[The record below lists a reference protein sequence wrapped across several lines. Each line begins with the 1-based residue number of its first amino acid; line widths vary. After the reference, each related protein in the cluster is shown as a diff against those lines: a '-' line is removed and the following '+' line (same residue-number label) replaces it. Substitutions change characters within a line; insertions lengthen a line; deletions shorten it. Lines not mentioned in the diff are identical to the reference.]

1 MEWKNI
7 YRGMV
12 MGVSDII
19 PGVSGGTIAVIL
31 GIYDRLIAA
40 INGLFSRDW
49 KKHLGFLIPLAI
61 GVGASLYLFSHVIK
75 WLLLY
80 YERPT
85 FYFFLGLIIGV
96 LPFLFRESHMRTTF
110 RAKHYMILI
119 VAIILITRIPTNVS
133 EGAIID
139 ERTFGIYSLLFVA
152 GIAAS
157 AAMILPGI
165 SGSFVFMII
174 GVYQTV
180 IHAVSTPDIKVL
192 AVVAAGIGIG
202 IILMSKI
209 IHYFLTN
216 FNTATFACI
225 IGFVIG
231 STYLIFPGWATS
243 GGELILCIVVFAGG
257 LSAAYLLGKVE
268 Y

>member
-12 MGVSDII
+12 MGISDIV

-31 GIYDRLIAA
+31 GIYDQLIGA
-40 INGLFSRDW
+40 INNLFSKNW
-49 KKHLGFLIPLAI
+49 KKSLLFLIPLAI
-61 GVGASLYLFSHVIK
+61 GVGAALYLFSHVIK

-80 YERPT
+80 YNRPT

-96 LPFLFRESHMRTTF
+96 LPFLFRESKMRTTF
-110 RAKHYMILI
+110 RPLHYILLLL
-119 VAIILITRIPTNVS
+119 AIFLITRIPANVS

-139 ERTFGIYSLLFVA
+139 ERTIGIYSLLFIA

-157 AAMILPGI
+157 AAMILPGV

-174 GVYQTV
+174 GVYPTV
-180 IHAVSTPDIKVL
+180 IHAVSVFDVQVL
-192 AVVAAGIGIG
+192 AVVAVGIGIG
-202 IILMSKI
+202 IILMSKV
-209 IHYFLTN
+209 IHYFLLHYH
-216 FNTATFACI
+216 TATFACI

-231 STYLIFPGWATS
+231 STYLIFPGWAATS
-243 GGELILCIVVFAGG
+243 GELLLCIAVFIGG

>member
-1 MEWKNI
+1 
-7 YRGMV
+7 
-12 MGVSDII
+12 
-19 PGVSGGTIAVIL
+19 
-31 GIYDRLIAA
+31 
-40 INGLFSRDW
+40 
-49 KKHLGFLIPLAI
+49 
-61 GVGASLYLFSHVIK
+61 
-75 WLLLY
+75 
-80 YERPT
+80 
-85 FYFFLGLIIGV
+85 
-96 LPFLFRESHMRTTF
+96 TF

-180 IHAVSTPDIKVL
+180 IHAVSTLDINVL
-192 AVVAAGIGIG
+192 AVVATRIGIG
-202 IILMSKI
+202 IIIMSKI
-209 IHYFLTN
+209 IHYFLTY

-231 STYLIFPGWATS
+231 STYLIFSGWATS
-243 GGELILCIVVFAGG
+243 SGG
-257 LSAAYLLGKVE
+257 LIH
-268 Y
+268 